1 MSPERSVTR
10 VSERTNHLRI
20 MKNEFG
26 SNWFQTPK
34 CLDRSDPV
42 GSLAKNFVE
51 LLFYTRA
58 FVFIP

>member
-1 MSPERSVTR
+1 
-10 VSERTNHLRI
+10 

-51 LLFYTRA
+51 LLFHTRA